1 MDEEGFWK
9 LEVEGGVCDALA
21 ASNIGRDRP
30 LLGLG

>member
-1 MDEEGFWK
+1 MKRVFGNWK
-9 LEVEGGVCDALA
+9 LRGGVCDALA